1 MPQVSSSF
9 WPVLFTSLSS
19 RMIRRKVAAMGG
31 MAAQIPIKDDPKA
44 NEVAMDK
51 VRADKLREVT
61 AGHDGTWIAHPL
73 INVVARK
80 FFDDHMLGPNQV
92 CSLHTFFLPFYMS

>member
-1 MPQVSSSF
+1 
-9 WPVLFTSLSS
+9 
-19 RMIRRKVAAMGG
+19 MGG

-44 NEVAMDK
+44 NEVAMEK

-73 INVVARK
+73 INGVAREI
-80 FFDDHMLGPNQV
+80 FDQHMLGPNQV
-92 CSLHTFFLPFYMS
+92 